1 MKLFEMYYNYMNYHK
16 NYVNTIIYNVYFIN
30 NINTEHVALRLT
42 PRSLI
47 QFEKKLGRIP
57 LSVLQCVPNNYS
69 IALRNSIVTPL
80 NDLNQARQACVY
92 KHVLCCVRNF
102 LLKDTKFDQDLFM
115 FSCNGCGQETN
126 PIYVT
131 ELEERMEEEMDSIK
145 DRDLIEYQVEYVS
158 CASAQAFHKPGIS
171 SPR

>member
-1 MKLFEMYYNYMNYHK
+1 
-16 NYVNTIIYNVYFIN
+16 
-30 NINTEHVALRLT
+30 
-42 PRSLI
+42 
-47 QFEKKLGRIP
+47 
-57 LSVLQCVPNNYS
+57 
-69 IALRNSIVTPL
+69 
-80 NDLNQARQACVY
+80 
-92 KHVLCCVRNF
+92 
-102 LLKDTKFDQDLFM
+102 M